1 MDPKMEFDIVLF
13 FGYIMVIIVKN
24 LIMRLVNKQK
34 EKNKKE

>member
-1 MDPKMEFDIVLF
+1 MEFDIVLF